1 MSLTNTFVNR
11 RAAVPQ
17 DQDMLINAARDGHT
31 AIVER
36 LLAAEGIDV
45 NGVDEEGDT
54 ALILAADQG
63 HTDIVELLLA
73 VPGIDV
79 NANPGETAL
88 IVAASEG
95 HTDIAELLL
104 AVPGINVNA
113 EDDEGATALTWAA
126 EYSAAIVELL
136 LDHPDIDVSDAAF
149 IRAAEYGRMAIIRYR
164 MLHDHPGIDVSNEAL
179 IHAARNG
186 NTAIVELLLAVPGI
200 DLNALDN
207 EYGWTALTGAASDGN
222 TAIVELLLAAGADV
236 NAKDR
241 YGATALMKA
250 ASRGHTAI
258 VELLLAVP
266 GIDVNVVD
274 KPPPAGNGY
283 TALIAAAR
291 RGHTAVVRAIERF
304 IAEQAMNRW
313 IPRHRG
319 RVRDRVGFGEFVR
332 STRVRRRRRNSAGDV
347 EEYEIDRLPKRAQ
360 TFIKGFL

>member
-11 RAAVPQ
+11 RAAVTQ

-45 NGVDEEGDT
+45 NGVDEDGNT
-54 ALILAADQG
+54 ALILAADEG

-88 IVAASEG
+88 IKAASEG

-113 EDDEGATALTWAA
+113 ADWEGATALTWAA

-136 LDHPDIDVSDAAF
+136 LDHPDIDVSDGAF
-149 IRAAEYGRMAIIRYR
+149 IMAAEAGSMAIIRYR

-179 IHAARNG
+179 IHAAASG

-207 EYGWTALTGAASDGN
+207 ERGWTALIGAAGRIRP
-222 TAIVELLLAAGADV
+222 APALIRRLLEEGADV

-241 YGATALMKA
+241 YGGTALMSAARQGNTAIVQMLLDAGADINAKSKSGYTALMKA
-250 ASRGHTAI
+250 A
-258 VELLLAVP
+258 E
-266 GIDVNVVD
+266 
-274 KPPPAGNGY
+274 K
-283 TALIAAAR
+283 
-291 RGHTAVVRAIERF
+291 GHTAVVRAIERF

-313 IPRHRG
+313 IPRH
-319 RVRDRVGFGEFVR
+319 RDRVGFGEFVR

-347 EEYEIDRLPKRAQ
+347 EEYEIDRLPTRAQ